1 MRVAVTVWDE
11 RISPVFDASRRLLI
25 VDIQDRRVTDKSYVV
40 FDPGQP
46 SSLVETLLTL
56 GVPVLICG
64 AVSLVPATIITDSGI
79 ALVPFITGRVDR
91 VIEAYARGESLDPA
105 FVMPGCHGDGKDTKT
120 NASLASVRPETGKLG

>member
-25 VDIQDRRVTDKSYVV
+25 ADIQDKRVADKSYVV

-46 SSLVETLLTL
+46 SNLAETLLTL

-64 AVSLVPATIITDSGI
+64 AISQEPATIVTDGGITLI
-79 ALVPFITGRVDR
+79 PFITGRVDR
-91 VIEAYARGESLDPA
+91 VLEAYARGASLEPA
-105 FVMPGCHGDGKDTKT
+105 FVMPGCHGNGADKKPHESSARS
-120 NASLASVRPETGKLG
+120 NN